1 MGGHGEMQRETG
13 SMARRPDVSLLL
25 KVNVTFGRQSNA
37 ESSGAHLF
45 LNERSHADA
54 SGEGS

>member
-25 KVNVTFGRQSNA
+25 EVNVTFGHEFP
-37 ESSGAHLF
+37 ESVSQM
-45 LNERSHADA
+45 RSPLVHACF
-54 SGEGS
+54 